1 MERTAAFARV
11 RDCLVVTLLGETTGR
26 SWESL
31 RSDLLGRL
39 GASGVRGVV
48 IDASAVAVVDDVDG
62 RALADTVDMCRLLG
76 ARALVAGLSVEVV
89 TALILLDAPLDRLE
103 GEASVERAIERLL
116 QGADDGQP

>member
-1 MERTAAFARV
+1 MGRTAAFARV

-48 IDASAVAVVDDVDG
+48 IDASAVAVVDDVDA

-89 TALILLDAPLDRLE
+89 TALILLDAPLERLE
-103 GEASVERAIERLL
+103 GEASVKRAIERLL
-116 QGADDGQP
+116 EGAADGQP

>member
-1 MERTAAFARV
+1 VERTAAFARV